1 MEIDNVHENITD
13 IQLDLELVGNVN
25 DVLINVDNYPQID
38 IDEDSV

>member
-1 MEIDNVHENITD
+1 MEIDNVHENRTD